1 MPLST
6 AAQGLLNDLPRIEGC
21 DYVFTTDGRRP
32 VSGFSTFKLKFDIAC
47 GVKDW
52 RLHDLR
58 RSSRSLMSRAGVDH
72 DIAERCMGHVIQ
84 GVRGVY
90 DRHKYVDEMRAV

>member
-1 MPLST
+1 
-6 AAQGLLNDLPRIEGC
+6 
-21 DYVFTTDGRRP
+21 
-32 VSGFSTFKLKFDIAC
+32 
-47 GVKDW
+47 
-52 RLHDLR
+52 LHDLR